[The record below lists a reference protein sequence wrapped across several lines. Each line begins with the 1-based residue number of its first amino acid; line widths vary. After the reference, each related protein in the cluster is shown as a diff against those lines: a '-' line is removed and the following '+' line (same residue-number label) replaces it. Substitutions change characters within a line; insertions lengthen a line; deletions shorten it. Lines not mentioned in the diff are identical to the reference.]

1 MLLIPV
7 KVNCLV
13 AESPGIILLKKI
25 LFELFSYV
33 IDSFPAATA
42 IVLDVSGLLILAA
55 KYEYV
60 IPKTNDNSN
69 TNKVIYIMWK
79 YLHQLVYSK
88 KTPILEFFWNRVLY
102 IKSKVNNIAILH

>member
-1 MLLIPV
+1 MVLIPV

-13 AESPGIILLKKI
+13 TESPGIILLKKI

-33 IDSFPAATA
+33 IDSFLASTA

-69 TNKVIYIMWK
+69 TNKVIYIM
-79 YLHQLVYSK
+79 YLFFKTITYFIPIIIVQILFYSR
-88 KTPILEFFWNRVLY
+88 LMDN
-102 IKSKVNNIAILH
+102 H